1 VLTSHFSRTE
11 WWIAAIVAGLAL
23 AVAIQSLVPARK
35 DKWKAVLPPVGAAV
49 FIVLSTRM
57 SPDDGE
63 NTALMLFTAMALGLS
78 ITRVVFT
85 RYIGRQL
92 ELVRSGQPMESPTSR
107 QTAVFLLTFA
117 VVVAAIVATL

>member
-1 VLTSHFSRTE
+1 MLTSHFSRTE

-49 FIVLSTRM
+49 FVVLSTRT

-78 ITRVVFT
+78 ITRVIFT

-117 VVVAAIVATL
+117 AVVAAIVATL

>member
-49 FIVLSTRM
+49 FIVLSTRT

-63 NTALMLFTAMALGLS
+63 NTALTLFTAMALGLS

-117 VVVAAIVATL
+117 AVVAAIVATL

>member
-1 VLTSHFSRTE
+1 MLTSHFSRTE

-49 FIVLSTRM
+49 FIVLSTRT

-63 NTALMLFTAMALGLS
+63 NTALTLFTAMALGLS

-117 VVVAAIVATL
+117 AVVAAIVATL